1 MGYAKDLQRLASWRL
16 SAKLAWRDLGAAK
29 AKFVFAVL
37 AVSVGVAALSGVRG
51 YCAAFQQMLLRDARS
66 LLAGDI
72 SVSISHEPD
81 EAERAVLDGLVGRGA
96 SIAPVTELM
105 TMMGGQSL
113 ARPLAI
119 NLKAVDP
126 SSYPFYGEVELDPP
140 MPLAEALADERAVLA
155 SQDLLI
161 RLGAEV
167 GDEVRLGSANFR
179 IAAILRIEPD
189 RMTGAMNFGPRAMLS
204 REALARTDLVQFGSR
219 ATRRFLLKLP
229 EDGLGVDEAR
239 ATLETGIPGSRITD
253 FRETS
258 PRIRRGL
265 ERTTSFL
272 SLVSLLAMAVGGL
285 GVAMIVYSH
294 LQQRLDT
301 IAIMKCY
308 GATAGIVTRVFL
320 LQTIAMGALGSLLGI
335 GIGFLLQGVAPT
347 FVSSYF
353 PQAPTFDWQF
363 LPAAQAF
370 AVGMATVL
378 VFSIPTLLGIR
389 RVAPALIFRRE
400 MTDRFERSGAER
412 RKDLIQRVAGVVG
425 ISAGVTL
432 MAMWLGDD
440 AELGAWFGGG
450 LLGSLAALAL
460 ISAGLLKLLKAIP
473 RILPVKLPVVLRHG
487 VANLHR
493 PGMHAGVILVALGIG
508 VTFTLT
514 VYLLQT
520 TVLSELVR
528 NETTD
533 LPNVFVSNVTEEQ
546 HEALEAFLRAQPGIE
561 DEVRLLPTVSGRLL
575 SINGNELGPGRRGE
589 GDGRG
594 DGDGNRRAR
603 RIRRSRDVTWADQ
616 PPEGLTL
623 LSGGWWEPASGES
636 SVSVRD
642 RLAQFLEI
650 ELGSQVRWQ
659 IGGREVLARVVAIH
673 SYEGMPDWIYDFVFN
688 ESALRGAPATYI
700 GGARVEPEHS
710 IDLSRNTFDAF
721 PAVLFV
727 NAVDFFETVQEVVD
741 QIAFVVRFVSAFA
754 IVGGIIVLVSAIAA
768 TRFRRLREVAILKT
782 LGGTRNRIAQ
792 IFSVEFLILGGVAGA
807 AGSLLAVAYTGLLT
821 RDILDLDVAVEP
833 SAVLLTV
840 ILTALVATSAGW
852 GASLRTLGSRPQEI
866 LRNE

>member
-81 EAERAVLDGLVGRGA
+81 ETERAVLDGLVGRGA

-126 SSYPFYGEVELDPP
+126 ASYPFYGEVELDPP

-460 ISAGLLKLLKAIP
+460 ISAGLLRLLKAIP

-589 GDGRG
+589 GDRRG

-603 RIRRSRDVTWADQ
+603 RIRRSRDITWADQ

-623 LSGGWWEPASGES
+623 LSGEWWEPASGES

>member
-81 EAERAVLDGLVGRGA
+81 ETERAVLDGLVGRGA

-126 SSYPFYGEVELDPP
+126 ASYPFYGEVELDPP

-229 EDGLGVDEAR
+229 ENGLGVDEAR

-363 LPAAQAF
+363 LPAVQAF

-460 ISAGLLKLLKAIP
+460 ISAGLLRLLKAIP

-589 GDGRG
+589 GDRRG

-603 RIRRSRDVTWADQ
+603 RIRRSRDITWADQ

-623 LSGGWWEPASGES
+623 LSGEWWEPASGES

>member
-81 EAERAVLDGLVGRGA
+81 ETERAVLDGLVGRGA

-126 SSYPFYGEVELDPP
+126 ASYPFYGEVELDPP

-363 LPAAQAF
+363 LPAVQAF

-412 RKDLIQRVAGVVG
+412 RKDLIQRVAGMVG

-460 ISAGLLKLLKAIP
+460 ISAGLLRLLKAIP

-589 GDGRG
+589 GDRRG

-603 RIRRSRDVTWADQ
+603 RIRRSRDITWADQ

-623 LSGGWWEPASGES
+623 LSGEWWEPASGES

>member
-1 MGYAKDLQRLASWRL
+1 MGYAKDLRRLASWRL

-81 EAERAVLDGLVGRGA
+81 ETERAVLDGLVGRGA

-126 SSYPFYGEVELDPP
+126 ASYPFYGEVELDPP
-140 MPLAEALADERAVLA
+140 MPLAEALADKRAVLA

-229 EDGLGVDEAR
+229 ENGLGVDEAR
-239 ATLETGIPGSRITD
+239 ATLEAGIPGSRITD

-320 LQTIAMGALGSLLGI
+320 LQTIAMGAMGSLLGI

-347 FVSSYF
+347 FVASYF

-363 LPAAQAF
+363 LPAVQAF

-460 ISAGLLKLLKAIP
+460 ISAGLLRLLKAIP

-533 LPNVFVSNVTEEQ
+533 MPNVFVSNVTEEQ

-589 GDGRG
+589 GDRRG

-603 RIRRSRDVTWADQ
+603 RIRRSRDITWADQ

-623 LSGGWWEPASGES
+623 LSGEWWEPASGES